1 MANNRLILRTL
12 NSPWIVPAPDLTK
25 GSVLTHSE
33 VDNNFIYLK
42 GEDIYSVD
50 SSPSIIKL
58 NKVNGSSL
66 TISLSASTNTYTS
79 GTTIVG
85 NTIYFDRNDSLSA
98 YTADL
103 TSVLSGVT
111 LTDGNGTTAS
121 GNSVG
126 LGGALTSNAVIS
138 GGGKNLELGTSTNL
152 LNDIKINSTTGSET
166 YSGGSL
172 TNIASNTPTSFDR
185 KVTDGDAVTL
195 FEAYSNSLDLKAT
208 KPTLSGESRVYINPT
223 QVEIT
228 QTNTSTT
235 KGGRLQI
242 TPNNSIYTYT
252 NGTGITS
259 GLLMSS
265 SSVNLSINETGG
277 GNSGLILKPEESL
290 VFTDNAS
297 LKLTPSAT
305 TFTDGRVTTK
315 GIEYAA
321 DYSTGWTANSLVTKG
336 YVDSGSTMPAYSF
349 KANITSGVA
358 APTDVAYGDLTNTL
372 PDSADGIIGFD
383 TATNAIVRFPASK
396 LLNVQFAGTTT
407 SGSAGISVDSM
418 QLWYASALSQN
429 IIFGVPGGTPTES
442 QQLRIRLKDN
452 GTARTITWN
461 AIFTANAN
469 IPLPTTTVVGETL
482 FLTFV
487 FNAVVS
493 KWQLIQSTQSGG
505 GSGNTIY
512 SANGTLTSNRII
524 DMSSYGLSFDGNNS
538 GTITTNFSGRTAFIS
553 NRTTGEANILE
564 IQDNSNNRIFE
575 VRQNNSVHLNAQGT
589 GDVVIGADAQIGTEK
604 ISLQGNTLIK
614 GSNNSAATSGFK
626 FIDSNDD
633 SKWDFRNNGDVV
645 VGQDIKFIGD
655 SASVSN
661 LKLYRPAN
669 VVNYGA
675 GFDVDL
681 SNSASAQKNYG
692 RFGAQIVTNTSGSEY
707 GKSYVAAA
715 KNGTTTIIAEFD
727 SANGLSV
734 LEGGANS
741 ISTSTVPSFTA
752 KSDGAT
758 DGYIQLNCT
767 ANTHGIK
774 LKSPPHSATASY
786 TLTFPDDA
794 GSNGQVLQTDG
805 SGNLS
810 WGTGGGTSTL
820 NNGDI
825 FVGNASNVA
834 TSVGMTG
841 DTTISNTGVVTIGSD
856 KVTYDKM
863 QDVTTKSVLGNS
875 TGAGTIAEIP
885 IIEHYLPAGN
895 ANIAL
900 LNLTTNWD
908 VNGNYT
914 GGTAITLTYQGQSH
928 YNSDYWFTAVAD
940 NTWIRLIRG

>member
-12 NSPWIVPAPDLTK
+12 NSPWIVPAPDVTK

-42 GEDIYSVD
+42 GESIYSVS
-50 SSPSIIKL
+50 SSPSAITL
-58 NKVNGSSL
+58 NKVNGSSF
-66 TISLSASTNTYTS
+66 TIPLSSSTNTYTS

-121 GNSVG
+121 GNSVD
-126 LGGALTSNAVIS
+126 LGGTLTSNAVIS

-172 TNIASNTPTSFDR
+172 TNVELNTPTSFNR
-185 KVTDGDAVTL
+185 QVTDGDGITL
-195 FEAYSNSLDLKAT
+195 FEAYPTTLDLKST
-208 KPTLSGESRVYINPT
+208 KPTLSGESRVYVTPGA
-223 QVEIT
+223 VEIT

-242 TPNNSIYTYT
+242 TPTNSIYTYT
-252 NGTGITS
+252 NGTGIIS

-265 SSVNLSINETGG
+265 SSVNLTINETGG
-277 GNSGLILKPEESL
+277 GNSGLIVKPEESL

-358 APTDVAYGDLTNTL
+358 APTDVTYGDLTNTL

-396 LLNVQFAGTTT
+396 LLNVQFSGVIT
-407 SGSAGISVDSM
+407 SGLAGISVDSM

-452 GTARTITWN
+452 GTSRTITWN
-461 AIFTANAN
+461 AIFEPTAN
-469 IPLPTTTVVGETL
+469 IPLPTTTIVGETL

-505 GSGNTIY
+505 GTP
-512 SANGTLTSNRII
+512 ALT
-524 DMSSYGLSFDGNNS
+524 
-538 GTITTNFSGRTAFIS
+538 
-553 NRTTGEANILE
+553 
-564 IQDNSNNRIFE
+564 
-575 VRQNNSVHLNAQGT
+575 
-589 GDVVIGADAQIGTEK
+589 
-604 ISLQGNTLIK
+604 
-614 GSNNSAATSGFK
+614 
-626 FIDSNDD
+626 
-633 SKWDFRNNGDVV
+633 
-645 VGQDIKFIGD
+645 
-655 SASVSN
+655 
-661 LKLYRPAN
+661 
-669 VVNYGA
+669 
-675 GFDVDL
+675 
-681 SNSASAQKNYG
+681 
-692 RFGAQIVTNTSGSEY
+692 
-707 GKSYVAAA
+707 
-715 KNGTTTIIAEFD
+715 
-727 SANGLSV
+727 
-734 LEGGANS
+734 
-741 ISTSTVPSFTA
+741 
-752 KSDGAT
+752 
-758 DGYIQLNCT
+758 
-767 ANTHGIK
+767 
-774 LKSPPHSATASY
+774 
-786 TLTFPDDA
+786 
-794 GSNGQVLQTDG
+794 NGQ
-805 SGNLS
+805 
-810 WGTGGGTSTL
+810 
-820 NNGDI
+820 I
-825 FVGNASNVA
+825 FVGNASNAA
-834 TSVGMTG
+834 TSVTMTG
-841 DTTISNTGVVTIGSD
+841 DTLISNTGVVTIQPD
-856 KVTYDKM
+856 VVTYDKM
-863 QDVTTKSVLGNS
+863 QDTTQASLLGNQ
-875 TGAGTIAEIP
+875 TGAGTVSEIP
-885 IIEHYLPAGN
+885 IVEQYLPAGN
-895 ANIAL
+895 VNIAL
-900 LNLTTNWD
+900 LNLATNWD

-914 GGTAITLTYQGQSH
+914 GGTSITGTFQGQAH
-928 YNSDYWFTAVAD
+928 YNGNYWFTAVDD
-940 NTWIRLIRG
+940 NVWIRLIRG